1 MSIKKFSDYTNIVE
15 KTNIEEP
22 KVEETV
28 EPKVKETV
36 EPKVKETVEPT
47 VEETV
52 EPKVELLEEK
62 IIKFNNGS
70 ISSIM
75 ELIKNDFSEIDYFI
89 RKINN
94 DIHIVKYNESLN
106 INLNEFV
113 NSIFNYYSKNENT
126 KNIINGIKVKG
137 NSNFAIIE
145 NLKITDKFINDLT
158 TLLTKKK

>member
-22 KVEETV
+22 KVE
-28 EPKVKETV
+28 ETV